1 MTLVAVTEQ
10 NVLARI
16 EEARHSTSVQGEPVK
31 VAITDGTDNPPQV
44 TISHT
49 LQATTLTAMRDVD
62 TTGAVDGSL
71 LIYKG
76 DSQKW
81 KADSVLRQALL
92 DGGNF

>member
-1 MTLVAVTEQ
+1 MTLVTVTEQ
-10 NVLARI
+10 NIQALI
-16 EEARHSTSVQGEPVK
+16 EEARHSTSVQGEPTK
-31 VAITDGTDNPPQV
+31 VSISDGTGAPPTI

-49 LQATTLTAMRDVD
+49 LQGSTLASMRDVD
-62 TTGAVDGSL
+62 ATGAVDGSM